1 MSDAVVVYCFFIQ
14 DCSTLP
20 SSTLDHVQLF
30 ASALDSLYQFMSK
43 FHCCDISLDELVDTA
58 IEQLLSCVEG
68 RKVSLYSWVPGLVL
82 GVLAVSH

>member
-1 MSDAVVVYCFFIQ
+1 
-14 DCSTLP
+14 
-20 SSTLDHVQLF
+20 
-30 ASALDSLYQFMSK
+30 MSK

-82 GVLAVSH
+82 GALAVSH